1 MRLIHRVSAVLAV
14 CTLVNAAAAFGPCCG
29 GQSPF
34 SGRGLDGGY
43 SAPAYGGQTSGLV
56 PGCCEFPPSCC
67 ANVWDGYCNEQH
79 GCRRGFRGSFSRP
92 SGHCRPQIRAGG
104 RWGGAA
110 CGCFDPGTQ
119 FSEAVEE
126 PTPVAAPSPPDEV

>member
-1 MRLIHRVSAVLAV
+1 MRLIHRVSAVLAI

-29 GQSPF
+29 SQSPF

-43 SAPAYGGQTSGLV
+43 SAPACAGQTYGLV
-56 PGCCEFPPSCC
+56 PGCCEFPPSCST
-67 ANVWDGYCNEQH
+67 NVWDGYCNERH
-79 GCRRGFRGSFSRP
+79 GFPCGFRGSFSRP
-92 SGHCRPQIRAGG
+92 SGHCRPHARA
-104 RWGGAA
+104 GAA

-126 PTPVAAPSPPDEV
+126 PAAVAAPSPPDQG